1 MEETKYVESSIA
13 LSRNYQERANCL
25 QGVTGYG
32 TLASFIGG
40 NMDYL
45 DSFSEYV
52 ALCVSKNITTNI
64 YESQYGEKIKGFVNR
79 NLSSSERID
88 RSEKN
93 RRNIAFLSSLLTEA
107 GMKYGI
113 RGLKVLAETQEKQK
127 YFEMVYFILKSY
139 LEESDQYIYYE
150 NANKELRK
158 ILKAFPIDVKK
169 KQQLWNSESFD
180 DCEKISDFA
189 QKIDSDAKYSVAY
202 LLYAIHAQKYGEQ
215 FVVAGGSPADMW
227 TSDFM
232 IFAKATTGEHKGE
245 RFECYYKLD
254 EDAGKRYCEDGYF
267 ALVEQ
272 QVMEQYFQ
280 QVAEES
286 GCQFKVTVSLTGEV
300 GEKYTT
306 DISMDEL
313 KKVIKEKDIELSVF
327 CFAAPYLT
335 DEEFDREVSLLEKAL
350 SDTGYRTEYCVWRLI
365 DEDKFNYINT
375 DSDISRAFPR
385 GSRSDDLYNKRYDS
399 DIN

>member
-1 MEETKYVESSIA
+1 MRKSKIYLAVVIMTIM
-13 LSRNYQERANCL
+13 
-25 QGVTGYG
+25 TGG
-32 TLASFIGG
+32 CGCNFIG
-40 NMDYL
+40 
-45 DSFSEYV
+45 
-52 ALCVSKNITTNI
+52 KWNINNT
-64 YESQYGEKIKGFVNR
+64 EKEEKTEVQVHRMPTEEELQILEGC
-79 NLSSSERID
+79 NLSSDYMKQI
-88 RSEKN
+88 K
-93 RRNIAFLSSLLTEA
+93 EA
-107 GMKYGI
+107 GMSLTVQSFVDTARI
-113 RGLKVLAETQEKQK
+113 MLD
-127 YFEMVYFILKSY
+127 Y
-139 LEESDQYIYYE
+139 LE
-150 NANKELRK
+150 
-158 ILKAFPIDVKK
+158 
-169 KQQLWNSESFD
+169 
-180 DCEKISDFA
+180 
-189 QKIDSDAKYSVAY
+189 
-202 LLYAIHAQKYGEQ
+202 QKYGEQ

-232 IFAKATTGEHKGE
+232 IFAKATTGEHKGK

-272 QVMEQYFQ
+272 PVMEQYFQ

>member
-1 MEETKYVESSIA
+1 MTIIT
-13 LSRNYQERANCL
+13 
-25 QGVTGYG
+25 GVCGCN
-32 TLASFIGG
+32 FIG
-40 NMDYL
+40 
-45 DSFSEYV
+45 
-52 ALCVSKNITTNI
+52 KWNINNT
-64 YESQYGEKIKGFVNR
+64 EKEEKTEVQVHRMPTEEELQILEGC
-79 NLSSSERID
+79 NLSSDYMKQIKEEGMSLTVQSFVDTARIMLD
-88 RSEKN
+88 
-93 RRNIAFLSSLLTEA
+93 
-107 GMKYGI
+107 
-113 RGLKVLAETQEKQK
+113 
-127 YFEMVYFILKSY
+127 Y
-139 LEESDQYIYYE
+139 LE
-150 NANKELRK
+150 
-158 ILKAFPIDVKK
+158 
-169 KQQLWNSESFD
+169 
-180 DCEKISDFA
+180 
-189 QKIDSDAKYSVAY
+189 
-202 LLYAIHAQKYGEQ
+202 QKYGEQ

-272 QVMEQYFQ
+272 PVMEQYFQ